1 MKTKRIL
8 IGFTVLVLAALAC
21 QLGSA
26 PIISSQP
33 GAPQSSAPTQQPPI
47 QVQAPNNPA
56 AQQDAF
62 MALYQQTIPGIVTI
76 LVTTL
81 ARGGAWLRLCL

>member
-8 IGFTVLVLAALAC
+8 IGCTVLVLAALAC

-33 GAPQSSAPTQQPPI
+33 
-47 QVQAPNNPA
+47 VRRNPLNRLN
-56 AQQDAF
+56 QLNCRPFKFKLQ
-62 MALYQQTIPGIVTI
+62 II
-76 LVTTL
+76 LPHSRT
-81 ARGGAWLRLCL
+81 R